1 MTVWILYDEVSNA
14 SCNDFILK
22 VFSTKEKAYE
32 YMIAHFKYEDYPD
45 MPKEELIN
53 DILADNFEG
62 IAIFEEEVM

>member
-14 SCNDFILK
+14 NGDFIIK

-45 MPKEELIN
+45 IPKEELIN
-53 DILADNFEG
+53 DILADDFEG
-62 IAIFEEEVM
+62 IAIFEEEVI

>member
-1 MTVWILYDEVSNA
+1 MTVWVLYDEVSNA

-22 VFSTKEKAYE
+22 VFSAKEKAYE
-32 YMIAHFKYEDYPD
+32 YMITHIKYEDYTD
-45 MPKEELIN
+45 IPKEELIN